1 MCGSHK
7 TLKLAGI
14 KSLLRNIRKNHR
26 HAARGRSRA
35 RGGATHSAAHD
46 VRLSM
51 SSERPPFGPALS
63 VQSRCNSQGAHSER
77 PPFWPPSPASMPA
90 CTHWPFAAPR
100 RLWQRLL
107 SDPGRPR
114 LSPHVLS
121 HTCRHI
127 RLRLDPPP
135 TRLPAPRR
143 APLRPS
149 WRGAGRH
156 PLAQSRARGSSGR
169 GSGCR
174 GASSGASGRRRA
186 ASAPS

>member
-7 TLKLAGI
+7 TLNVAGI
-14 KSLLRNIRKNHR
+14 LIISTPVIQLSP
-26 HAARGRSRA
+26 AARSP
-35 RGGATHSAAHD
+35 RGGATHPAARRPLVD
-46 VRLSM
+46 VVGKATLWARTLGAISLQ
-51 SSERPPFGPALS
+51 LS
-63 VQSRCNSQGAHSER
+63 VHTRKGHS
-77 PPFWPPSPASMPA
+77 FWPPSPASMPA

-107 SDPGRPR
+107 SDPSRPR

-156 PLAQSRARGSSGR
+156 PLAQSRERGSSGR
-169 GSGCR
+169 GSVCR